1 MAHLTRLLTSADR
14 DLLWQMLAIAAHEAD
29 ADAVQA
35 QPALARYVNGW
46 GRAGDLGLAALAGPG
61 PVGAAWLRLWP
72 PGDHGFGYVAP
83 AVPELAIALLPSYCG
98 QGIGTYLLTQLLALA
113 RPRYSAV
120 CLSVRAD
127 NPAMRLYQRL
137 GFTQLEGSQV
147 VNRTGGLSW
156 TMIYSCEP
164 PLAQSLQVRAME
176 SDDLAALRSLFA
188 DTVRQ
193 INCRDY
199 SPAQIEAWAAGAQNE
214 AQWRS
219 RLASTQVFVAEQAGE
234 IVGFTNLEPDG
245 HIDLFYV
252 HAQRQGQGIG
262 RKLLSQLE
270 ATAQSQGLRRLYT
283 EASITAKPFFL
294 KRGFYLIN
302 HEQVQRRGL
311 WFSRFNLAKP
321 LP

>member
-1 MAHLTRLLTSADR
+1 MAYPTRRLTPADS
-14 DLLWQMLAIAAHEAD
+14 DLLWQMLTIAAHESD
-29 ADAVQA
+29 AAAVQA

-46 GRAGDLGLAALAGPG
+46 GRAGDLGLAALAGPV

-83 AVPELAIALLPSYCG
+83 AVPELAIALQPSYCG
-98 QGIGTYLLTQLLALA
+98 QGIGTDLLTQLLALA
-113 RPRYSAV
+113 QPHYPAI

-127 NPAMRLYQRL
+127 NPAVRLYQRL
-137 GFTQLEGSQV
+137 GFSQLQDTQV

-156 TMIYSCEP
+156 TMVYRCEP
-164 PLAQSLQVRAME
+164 SPPLQLRAGRP
-176 SDDLAALRSLFA
+176 DDVMALRSLFA
-188 DTVRQ
+188 NTVRQ

-199 SPAQIEAWAAGAQNE
+199 SPAQIEAWAAGAQDE

-234 IVGFTNLEPDG
+234 VVGFTNLEPDG

-262 RKLLSQLE
+262 RRLFGQLE
-270 ATAQSQGLRRLYT
+270 AAARSQGMSRLYT

-294 KRGFYLIN
+294 KCGFYLLN
-302 HEQVQRRGL
+302 QEQVQRRGL

-321 LP
+321 LL